1 MPSLTEIMTKLI
13 FQTSFS
19 ISNEPV
25 SVQILSNPVSLK
37 TFIWNKISV
46 NVEYGTQDLWGT
58 PAKQFPLCQVT
69 AYVRWEESF
78 TSLGLASLSVK
89 ERLGS
94 VRGFHPPLWDK
105 KSRGKWT
112 YLPPWGWPR
121 ATGSKHK
128 ILTSNGLSE
137 AAYNFAL
144 YSILFLGLTK
154 NPLPTHSGWVS
165 SGWELLI
172 SPKKPSRGNI
182 PKSSLWVAESFA
194 LKLQIVR
201 HLVLNENLGCFQ

>member
-1 MPSLTEIMTKLI
+1 MIKPLLLVPIIYQKGHPSVVVAVALGKHHQFATVPPLPWPAGPRHVNWAPACGTVSFWMPSLTEMMTKLI

-25 SVQILSNPVSLK
+25 SVEILSNPVSLK

-69 AYVRWEESF
+69 AYVRWEEPF

-105 KSRGKWT
+105 KSRV
-112 YLPPWGWPR
+112 
-121 ATGSKHK
+121 SE
-128 ILTSNGLSE
+128 LS
-137 AAYNFAL
+137 
-144 YSILFLGLTK
+144 
-154 NPLPTHSGWVS
+154 
-165 SGWELLI
+165 
-172 SPKKPSRGNI
+172 
-182 PKSSLWVAESFA
+182 
-194 LKLQIVR
+194 
-201 HLVLNENLGCFQ
+201 